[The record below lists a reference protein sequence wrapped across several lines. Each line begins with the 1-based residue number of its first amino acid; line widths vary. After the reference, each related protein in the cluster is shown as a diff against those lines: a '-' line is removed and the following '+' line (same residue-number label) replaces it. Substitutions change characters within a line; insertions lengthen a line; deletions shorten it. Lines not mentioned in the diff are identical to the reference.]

1 MSVAARSSSRASD
14 QRRCS
19 NSSWAFSTRRSASS
33 HSVIHRSVGCHRR
46 HHVIAAKEGP
56 TGLLNTGVGGIA
68 RGGTAGR
75 AGGGGGGGA
84 HFFVG
89 GDTRN
94 VAAAR
99 SIPPT
104 GVEARRP

>member
-68 RGGTAGR
+68 RGGTAGK
-75 AGGGGGGGA
+75 AGGGGGGG
-84 HFFVG
+84 G
-89 GDTRN
+89 PLL
-94 VAAAR
+94 VAGE
-99 SIPPT
+99 T
-104 GVEARRP
+104 VEFHAGRKIL